1 MSKGIAALAAALIA
15 CALPARAQ
23 IQMVV
28 NFAAGGPTD
37 IVARMMQNEM
47 GAALGQPVVVRNAAG
62 AGGTIGTAEVARA
75 RPDGQT
81 ILFSPV
87 GPMAIQPHFR
97 RNLTY
102 TLENFAPVCQ
112 VADSPVVMMTQRNSG
127 LRTVAD
133 VVARA
138 RAQNTAFPFA
148 STGAGSIPH
157 ISNIAFMRLANI
169 EMNHVP
175 YRGSGEVML
184 AFQQGQVQLFTDQT
198 LLIRQYELHP
208 IAFLTESRNP
218 EFPDTPTM
226 REQGYD
232 LVYTIWSGLYAPSGT
247 PEAVLARLE
256 QACERTMRHPDVV
269 AGMTRVAQPILYRNR
284 ADFGAFS
291 RSESEKFRRLIE
303 SAGLRAADSVRRDA
317 CAAGSAASRP
327 ARGLRA
333 GCARCSSA
341 RGFPSSAAAS
351 FPRLPAP
358 DRACRPRRADAG
370 SGWTGRGSP

>member
-1 MSKGIAALAAALIA
+1 MSNAIATLAAVLIA

-28 NFAAGGPTD
+28 NFAAGDPTD

-47 GAALGQPVVVRNAAG
+47 GAALGQPVVVRNVTG

-75 RPDGQT
+75 RPDGQVL
-81 ILFSPV
+81 LFSPV

-102 TLENFAPVCQ
+102 TLANFAPVCQ
-112 VADSPVVMMTQRNSG
+112 VADSPVVMMTPRNSG
-127 LRTVAD
+127 MGNVAD

-138 RAQNTAFPFA
+138 RAQNTGFPFA

-198 LLIRQYELHP
+198 LLIRQYDLHA
-208 IAFLTESRNP
+208 IAFLTEGRNP
-218 EFPDTPTM
+218 DFPDVPTM
-226 REQGYD
+226 REQGFD
-232 LVYTIWSGLYAPSGT
+232 LVYSIWSGLYVPAGT
-247 PEAVLARLE
+247 PEPVLARLE
-256 QACERTMRHPDVV
+256 QACDRTMRDPTVI
-269 AGMTRVAQPILYRNR
+269 AGMTRVAQPILYRDR
-284 ADFGAFS
+284 AAFGAFS
-291 RSESEKFRRLIE
+291 QQESEKFRTLIE
-303 SAGLRAADSVRRDA
+303 SAGLRATD
-317 CAAGSAASRP
+317 
-327 ARGLRA
+327 
-333 GCARCSSA
+333 
-341 RGFPSSAAAS
+341 
-351 FPRLPAP
+351 
-358 DRACRPRRADAG
+358 
-370 SGWTGRGSP
+370 

>member
-1 MSKGIAALAAALIA
+1 MSNAIATLAAALIA

-47 GAALGQPVVVRNAAG
+47 GAALGQPVVVRNVTG

-75 RPDGQT
+75 RPDGQVL
-81 ILFSPV
+81 LFSPV

-102 TLENFAPVCQ
+102 TLANFAPVCQ
-112 VADSPVVMMTQRNSG
+112 VADSPVVMMTPRNSG
-127 LRTVAD
+127 MGNVAD

-138 RAQNTAFPFA
+138 RAQNTGFPFA

-198 LLIRQYELHP
+198 LLIRQYDLHA
-208 IAFLTESRNP
+208 IAFLTEGRNP
-218 EFPDTPTM
+218 DFPDVPTM
-226 REQGYD
+226 REQGFD
-232 LVYTIWSGLYAPSGT
+232 LIYSIWSGLYVPAGT
-247 PEAVLARLE
+247 PEPVLARLE
-256 QACERTMRHPDVV
+256 QACDRTMRDPTVI
-269 AGMTRVAQPILYRNR
+269 AGMTRVAQPILYRDR
-284 ADFGAFS
+284 AAFGAFS
-291 RSESEKFRRLIE
+291 QQESEKFRTLIE
-303 SAGLRAADSVRRDA
+303 SAGLRATD
-317 CAAGSAASRP
+317 
-327 ARGLRA
+327 
-333 GCARCSSA
+333 
-341 RGFPSSAAAS
+341 
-351 FPRLPAP
+351 
-358 DRACRPRRADAG
+358 
-370 SGWTGRGSP
+370 

>member
-1 MSKGIAALAAALIA
+1 MSKRIAALAAALIA

-23 IQMVV
+23 IQVVV

-37 IVARMMQNEM
+37 LVARMMQNEM
-47 GAALGQPVVVRNAAG
+47 AAALGQPVIVRNAAG

-81 ILFSPV
+81 ILFSPI

-102 TLENFAPVCQ
+102 TLDGFAPVCQ
-112 VADSPVVMMTQRNSG
+112 VADSPVVMMTPRNSG

-157 ISNIAFMRLANI
+157 ISNVAFMRLANI
-169 EMNHVP
+169 EMNHIP

-198 LLIRQYELHP
+198 LLIRQYDLHP
-208 IAFLTESRNP
+208 IAFLTERRNP
-218 EFPDTPTM
+218 EFLDVPTM

-232 LVYTIWSGLYAPSGT
+232 LVYTIWSGLYAPAGT
-247 PEAVLARLE
+247 PEPVMARLE
-256 QACERTMRHPDVV
+256 QACERTMRNPEVI
-269 AGMTRVAQPILYRNR
+269 AGMARVAQPILYRDR
-284 ADFGAFS
+284 AAFGAFS
-291 RSESEKFRRLIE
+291 RAESEKFRTLIE
-303 SAGLRAADSVRRDA
+303 AAGLRAAD
-317 CAAGSAASRP
+317 
-327 ARGLRA
+327 
-333 GCARCSSA
+333 
-341 RGFPSSAAAS
+341 
-351 FPRLPAP
+351 
-358 DRACRPRRADAG
+358 
-370 SGWTGRGSP
+370 